1 MADLE
6 VQPFGLTR
14 AQSAAVIRGS
24 AIDNQPQLMLTRT
37 YSIPNV
43 FDYHRRTDQYKFF
56 SLKNPFK
63 ILLIFRPQ
71 FSIYSYSL
79 AKHRPYFPYR
89 YVRDTERG
97 AAANSF
103 WYNRYYQFT
112 PLFKRSI
119 FRPYFYYRHDFDN
132 PSYSRRAYDPFF
144 TPHFDAYSYG
154 NWGKVRQHYV

>member
-43 FDYHRRTDQYKFF
+43 FDYHRRTDPYK
-56 SLKNPFK
+56 
-63 ILLIFRPQ
+63 PQ

-79 AKHRPYFPYR
+79 AKYRPYFPYR